1 MGDPKDT
8 ICALSTAP
16 GRAGIAVVRISG
28 AEAFPLASGI
38 FRPMRQGEGEI
49 PRHATLGVIVDATSG
64 SELDEVL
71 LTRYPGPHSYTGED
85 LVEISMHGSPVLVA
99 ALLDRLCSAGSRLA
113 EPGEFTLRAF
123 MNGRMDLVQA
133 EAVRDVIDA
142 TTLYQAQIAG
152 RQRSGT
158 VSRELQ
164 PLKERLI
171 GIIVT
176 LESAVEFVEEDL
188 PVNSLDEIGA
198 GLEQVRAGIQG
209 WVDSFRRGRIIR
221 DGFGMAIVGRP
232 NVGKSSLFN
241 RLLSQDRSIVTE
253 VPGTTRDLVSEFT
266 SLDGIPVRLMDTAGV
281 RLTPDMVEQ
290 LGVDRSYQAMVEA
303 DTVLLVVDTS
313 TAIAREDLE
322 LRNHLRD
329 ARCLV
334 VMNKSD
340 LECVWTSEEK
350 AGFAGAYP
358 SLEVSAKTGSGIGE
372 LKEVILRRLFGDYA
386 GKQDGML
393 ITNLR
398 QCRCL
403 QDALAS
409 LARAQ
414 KALREGMSE
423 EFVLLDLHAALR
435 GLGAVTGE
443 TSVEDILGEIFS
455 RFCIGK

>member
-1 MGDPKDT
+1 
-8 ICALSTAP
+8 
-16 GRAGIAVVRISG
+16 
-28 AEAFPLASGI
+28 
-38 FRPMRQGEGEI
+38 
-49 PRHATLGVIVDATSG
+49 
-64 SELDEVL
+64 
-71 LTRYPGPHSYTGED
+71 
-85 LVEISMHGSPVLVA
+85 
-99 ALLDRLCSAGSRLA
+99 
-113 EPGEFTLRAF
+113 
-123 MNGRMDLVQA
+123 
-133 EAVRDVIDA
+133 VIDA
-142 TTLYQAQIAG
+142 TTLFQAQVAG

-171 GIIVT
+171 GIVVS
-176 LESAVEFVEEDL
+176 LESAVEFVEENL
-188 PVNSLDEIGA
+188 PVDSRDNIAASLE
-198 GLEQVRAGIQG
+198 LVRTGIQG

-241 RLLSQDRSIVTE
+241 SLLSQDRSIVTE

-266 SLDGIPVRLMDTAGV
+266 SLDGIPVRLVDTAGV
-281 RLTPDMVEQ
+281 RPTPDMVEQ
-290 LGVDRSYQAMVEA
+290 LGVNRSYQAMVDA

-313 TAIAREDLE
+313 TAITREDIE
-322 LRNHLRD
+322 LRDHLRG

-340 LECVWTSEEK
+340 LDCVWTSDDK
-350 AGFAGAYP
+350 KNFAAAYP
-358 SLEVSAKTGSGIGE
+358 SLEVSAKTGSGIGD
-372 LKEVILRRLFGDYA
+372 LKEVILRRLFGDDA
-386 GKQDGML
+386 AKQDGML

-414 KALREGMSE
+414 KALSEGMSE
-423 EFVLLDLHAALR
+423 EFVLVDLHAALR

-443 TSVEDILGEIFS
+443 TSAEDILGEIFS